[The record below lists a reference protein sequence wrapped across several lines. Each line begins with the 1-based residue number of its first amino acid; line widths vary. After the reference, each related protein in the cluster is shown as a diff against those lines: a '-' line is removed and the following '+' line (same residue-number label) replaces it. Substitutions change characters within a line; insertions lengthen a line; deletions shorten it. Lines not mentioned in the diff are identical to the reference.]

1 MYLPIFLSIGRIFTL
16 LTVFFMA
23 TVSMATET
31 AVQDSTQ
38 IVDAISTPGATGDI
52 DTETSGLPG
61 SAWGTMTHRTGSRSV
76 ASGDEEKK
84 KRVPKETPKEAPQES
99 RDARA
104 EDKDEDEDEDE
115 DCVGSCIGGFLGGL
129 FVSSKVEQSQHSQ
142 EYAPSKAFQEQGSA
156 YYEEE
161 AEPEPE
167 RIVTPA
173 DFSLVLDL
181 SWWKSGPSEVWD
193 EYKDGGVRFAV
204 NGYFIVG
211 ENFEIGIDAGYSHA
225 KGYPLFDYE
234 SSTMIESPQVSNL
247 HIFDTGVRA
256 GLIHSF
262 SPHGPFLRWG
272 LGPRLFWVKE
282 TADLFVYSVPDLDPL
297 DNRTESLEE
306 WRLGGDL
313 VISMLWDT
321 KSSVLV
327 GFSTRLFVIS
337 WDSSYTKAL
346 TLDHI
351 GKKNLVGFNIG
362 LAVHFNGL

>member
-1 MYLPIFLSIGRIFTL
+1 MYLPISLSIGRIFIL
-16 LTVFFMA
+16 FTVFMMA

-38 IVDAISTPGATGDI
+38 VADTISTPGATE
-52 DTETSGLPG
+52 DTDTGTSGLPG
-61 SAWGTMTHRTGSRSV
+61 SAWGTMTHRTGSQSS

-84 KRVPKETPKEAPQES
+84 KRVPKKTPEKTPRETPEEIKDAPP
-99 RDARA
+99 
-104 EDKDEDEDEDE
+104 EDDDE
-115 DCVGSCIGGFLGGL
+115 DCVGSCIGGFLGGM
-129 FVSSKVEQSQHSQ
+129 FVSSKVQESQHAQ
-142 EYAPSKAFQEQGSA
+142 EYAPSEAFQEQGNA

-161 AEPEPE
+161 TDPEPE

-234 SSTMIESPQVSNL
+234 SSTMLESPQESHL
-247 HIFDTGVRA
+247 YIFDTGIRA

-262 SPHGPFLRWG
+262 SSHGPFLRWG

-282 TADLFVYSVPDLDPL
+282 TADLFAYSLPDLDPL

-306 WRLGGDL
+306 WRVGGDL
-313 VISMLWDT
+313 VISMLWAT

-327 GFSTRLFVIS
+327 GFSTRLFVIP

-351 GKKNLVGFNIG
+351 GKKNLVGFHIG
-362 LAVHFNGL
+362 LAVQFNGL